1 MKKSIFLIVA
11 SLALAPIS
19 FENKAIAQTFEK
31 LFEWAPDYYADI
43 NDDGKQEYFLNG
55 KWRTLAGEVLYSLPD
70 GMGVNA
76 MVCSMFY
83 ITANPVPGFASA
95 ANNYYKT
102 GGDVFY
108 MKDGKY
114 VITKAYEGDDALM
127 GATWADINLDGRMD
141 VLYWKNEAINKGYVY
156 VPYVKM
162 LCADGT
168 FVDQPLE
175 VVTDMD
181 ELQEAMDAT
190 GGNGTFSVNNN
201 SPFSG
206 FSSGKG
212 ASFPVGPMNVVDL
225 NQDGYPD
232 FIDEKGFSYMSLG
245 EGRYYLASIAARKVR
260 AGDVN
265 GDGLTDLL
273 VYDGNELKL
282 KLNTGQGFRDVA
294 LLSNGNLRD
303 VYMLDCDGDGLLDIL
318 AAVTADDASFL
329 AFFRN

>member
-19 FENKAIAQTFEK
+19 FGNKAIAQTFEK

-43 NDDGKQEYFLNG
+43 NDDGRQEYFLNG

-70 GMGVNA
+70 GMGINA
-76 MVCSMFY
+76 MTCSMFY

-141 VLYWKNEAINKGYVY
+141 VLYWKNEAINTGYVY

-168 FVDQPLE
+168 FADQPLE

-181 ELQEAMDAT
+181 ELQGAMDAT
-190 GGNGTFSVNNN
+190 GGNGTFSVSNN
-201 SPFSG
+201 SSFSA
-206 FSSGKG
+206 FCSGKG

-294 LLSNGNLRD
+294 LLSN
-303 VYMLDCDGDGLLDIL
+303 
-318 AAVTADDASFL
+318 
-329 AFFRN
+329 

>member
-1 MKKSIFLIVA
+1 MKRKTNLLIA
-11 SLALAPIS
+11 ACMALSPALTGTG
-19 FENKAIAQTFEK
+19 AAAQTFEK
-31 LFEWAPDYYADI
+31 LFEWAPDCYADI
-43 NDDGKQEYFLNG
+43 NDDGKQEYFLYG
-55 KWRTLAGEVLYSLPD
+55 KWRTLAGEELYSMPD
-70 GMGVNA
+70 GMGVN
-76 MVCSMFY
+76 MMTCSMFY

-181 ELQEAMDAT
+181 ELQGAMDAT
-190 GGNGTFSVNNN
+190 GGNGTFSVSNN
-201 SPFSG
+201 SSFSG

-273 VYDGNELKL
+273 VYDGN
-282 KLNTGQGFRDVA
+282 
-294 LLSNGNLRD
+294 
-303 VYMLDCDGDGLLDIL
+303 
-318 AAVTADDASFL
+318 
-329 AFFRN
+329 